1 MNISELLK
9 DKTVSVE
16 QIYCTRPVFK
26 EVYGGLFRGMVTKK
40 VEESWSGYAIVKHR
54 NRILEIVRPNWG
66 DVKYS
71 LIINGKE
78 QLVDKET
85 AGSIYGDVFRL
96 YREQEAEKERIKEE
110 YARIEAEKAKAALE
124 QKKQVYYNMLQ
135 ESLHQK

>member
-1 MNISELLK
+1 MKISELLK
-9 DKTVSVE
+9 DKTVSIE
-16 QIYCTRPVFK
+16 SMCFTRTVVK
-26 EVYGGLFRGMVTKK
+26 QVDGGLFRGMVTKK

-66 DVKYS
+66 DVKYA

-96 YREQEAEKERIKEE
+96 YRQQEDEKERIKEE
-110 YARIEAEKAKAALE
+110 KARIEAEKAKARLE
-124 QKKQVYYNMLQ
+124 QKKQVYYDMLQ

>member
-9 DKTVSVE
+9 DKTVSIE
-16 QIYCTRPVFK
+16 KIDCTRPVFK
-26 EVYGGLFRGMVTKK
+26 QVDGGLFRGMVTKK
-40 VEESWSGYAIVKHR
+40 VEELWSGYAIVKHR
-54 NRILEIVRPNWG
+54 NRILEIVRPNFG

-85 AGSIYGDVFRL
+85 ANSIYGDVLRL

-110 YARIEAEKAKAALE
+110 NARIEAEKAKAALE

-135 ESLHQK
+135 ESLLQK

>member
-1 MNISELLK
+1 MKISELLE
-9 DKTVSVE
+9 DKSVSIE
-16 QIYCTRPVFK
+16 IICCTRPVFK
-26 EVYGGLFRGMVTKK
+26 QVDGGVFRGMVTKK

-54 NRILEIVRPNWG
+54 NRILEIVRPDRG

-78 QLVDKET
+78 QSVDKEI
-85 AGSIYGDVFRL
+85 ANSIYGDVCHL
-96 YREQEAEKERIKEE
+96 YLQQEEEKERIRKEK
-110 YARIEAEKAKAALE
+110 ARIEAEKEKAILE